1 MSSTWNDENLKKIYG
16 EEMPEVKFTV
26 ERVLTVSEM
35 DDIFTTALESGYSGI
50 GYWAVL
56 DNTTPEWE
64 KAEQQLKKAG
74 ADLFFGSVMVKV
86 LLNGD
91 KVRFYDAEADEDDLQ
106 EDEIWYLDME
116 KFLNGC
122 KLYEAHRGS
131 LIKCLEDGNFDAVEA
146 DCLVQYAVF
155 GDVIFG

>member
-1 MSSTWNDENLKKIYG
+1 MSWNDENLKKIYG

-26 ERVLTVSEM
+26 ERVLTVDEM
-35 DDIFTTALESGYSGI
+35 EDIFTTALESGYSGI

-91 KVRFYDAEADEDDLQ
+91 RVRFYDAEADEDDLQ

-122 KLYEAHRGS
+122 KLYETNRGS